1 MTTKHIPLL
10 ILGSGPAGYT
20 AAIYAA
26 RSLITPVLISGMQ
39 PGGQLTQTGDV
50 ENFPG
55 FPEKISGMELMDN
68 MRRQA
73 ENLGAVIIDE
83 TAVKVDL
90 SQKPFTVT
98 LDSDDNYTCDA
109 LIIATGASAKWLDLP
124 NEQPLRGFGVSACAT
139 CDGFFYRNKK
149 VAVIGGGN
157 TAVEEAL
164 YLANL
169 ASEVYLIH
177 RRDEL
182 RSEKVMQE
190 RLKAHPKIK
199 TIWNTVVEDYIGDK
213 DKGGLTGL
221 LLKNVK
227 TGEKSELAVDGSFV
241 AIGYAPNTELFRG
254 QLELDEAGFI
264 VTKDGTPYTSLDG
277 VFAAGDVQEKFF
289 RQAVTAAA
297 GGCRAALEAEKY
309 LSALEK

>member
-1 MTTKHIPLL
+1 M
-10 ILGSGPAGYT
+10 AGFAQRT
-20 AAIYAA
+20 AFAGIW
-26 RSLITPVLISGMQ
+26 RFRLRDL
-39 PGGQLTQTGDV
+39 
-50 ENFPG
+50 
-55 FPEKISGMELMDN
+55 
-68 MRRQA
+68 RR
-73 ENLGAVIIDE
+73 L
-83 TAVKVDL
+83 
-90 SQKPFTVT
+90 
-98 LDSDDNYTCDA
+98 
-109 LIIATGASAKWLDLP
+109 
-124 NEQPLRGFGVSACAT
+124 
-139 CDGFFYRNKK
+139 FYRNKK

-241 AIGYAPNTELFRG
+241 AIGYAPNTELFA
-254 QLELDEAGFI
+254 D
-264 VTKDGTPYTSLDG
+264 SWN
-277 VFAAGDVQEKFF
+277 
-289 RQAVTAAA
+289 
-297 GGCRAALEAEKY
+297 
-309 LSALEK
+309 

>member
-1 MTTKHIPLL
+1 M
-10 ILGSGPAGYT
+10 
-20 AAIYAA
+20 
-26 RSLITPVLISGMQ
+26 
-39 PGGQLTQTGDV
+39 
-50 ENFPG
+50 
-55 FPEKISGMELMDN
+55 
-68 MRRQA
+68 
-73 ENLGAVIIDE
+73 
-83 TAVKVDL
+83 
-90 SQKPFTVT
+90 
-98 LDSDDNYTCDA
+98 
-109 LIIATGASAKWLDLP
+109 
-124 NEQPLRGFGVSACAT
+124 
-139 CDGFFYRNKK
+139 
-149 VAVIGGGN
+149 
-157 TAVEEAL
+157 EEAL

-254 QLELDEAGFI
+254 QLELDETGFI
-264 VTKDGTPYTSLDG
+264 VTKHGTPYTSLDG

-289 RQAVTAAA
+289 RQAVTAA
-297 GGCRAALEAEKY
+297 EKY